1 MTPQSRSTSRWR
13 RIVAGVVVG
22 AGLAASL
29 GLGLGTATANAD
41 VLDDLAQ
48 EFSLGAGAGPVANWV
63 KQSLMLR
70 SQGYKPRPADYKAI
84 QEALSHRPN
93 QVPLIDA
100 LKSTV
105 NRQRKMQ
112 SEIDPVTGNPFTI
125 GINALPPGVQPDPQN
140 PNTPGLYIQP
150 GR

>member
-1 MTPQSRSTSRWR
+1 MTPQSRSTSGWR
-13 RIVAGVVVG
+13 RIVAGGVVG
-22 AGLAASL
+22 TSLVASM

-48 EFSLGAGAGPVANWV
+48 EFSVGAGAGPVAKWV
-63 KQSLMLR
+63 KQALTLR
-70 SQGYKPRPADYKAI
+70 SQGYKPKPADYKAI
-84 QEALSHRPN
+84 QSALAYRPN
-93 QVPLIDA
+93 QMPLIDA

-105 NRQRKMQ
+105 ARQRDLQ
-112 SEIDPVTGNPFTI
+112 SKLDPVTGNPFTI